1 MIIPA
6 IDLIDGRVVRLHQ
19 GDYGAER
26 SYGDDPL
33 ERLQA
38 YEAAGAKL
46 LHIVDLTGAKD
57 PAKRQIPLLRHLLS
71 NLSVPVQTGGG
82 VRSKE
87 DVRALL
93 DAGATRV
100 VVGSTAV
107 RCTEEVLRWM
117 KTFGAERIV
126 LALDVRIDAAGR
138 RNIAVSGW
146 QEDSGVVIED
156 LIRVFEP
163 AGLRHVLTTDIS
175 RDGTLSGSN
184 AALYADLSKAFP
196 AIGFQASGG
205 IGGLDDIRAVSTTG
219 ASGVIVGR
227 ALGKAALA
235 SVGGSSARISNLLV
249 NAFVALSSGASVI
262 VAQHFGARDTQR
274 VRRSICTAMLL
285 SVVCGILLT
294 VLGITSARQLLVWMQ
309 TTPETLDA
317 SASYLRIFFL
327 GMVPTMLYNMG
338 SGILRAMGDS
348 KRPLYYLFVCVVAN
362 IALDLLFVIV
372 FQWGIEGA
380 AAATALSQVVCAALV
395 VRALRRLPEE
405 QRLLYD
411 REELDRGILRR
422 MLHVGIPAALQSSM
436 YGIANIVLQVGINML
451 GTDSMAGW
459 TAFNKFDDYYWPISN
474 AIGIA
479 VMTYVGQ
486 NFGAGDRERVHESI
500 HKGLLI
506 HLTTSA
512 LFSVI
517 IFSGRYPMMHLFV
530 GDDPTVIA
538 IGAQVTA
545 LIAPCYVL
553 FTLVEVLSSTMRGVG
568 DAVVPAAITM
578 VFTCIVRL
586 IYLWGYAFSHN
597 SNLTIAVIYPISW
610 VLTSIA
616 FLLYYKSRKWMP
628 KGFHF

>member
-1 MIIPA
+1 MRRFDTVLF
-6 IDLIDGRVVRLHQ
+6 DL
-19 GDYGAER
+19 
-26 SYGDDPL
+26 
-33 ERLQA
+33 
-38 YEAAGAKL
+38 
-46 LHIVDLTGAKD
+46 
-57 PAKRQIPLLRHLLS
+57 
-71 NLSVPVQTGGG
+71 
-82 VRSKE
+82 
-87 DVRALL
+87 
-93 DAGATRV
+93 
-100 VVGSTAV
+100 
-107 RCTEEVLRWM
+107 
-117 KTFGAERIV
+117 
-126 LALDVRIDAAGR
+126 
-138 RNIAVSGW
+138 
-146 QEDSGVVIED
+146 
-156 LIRVFEP
+156 
-163 AGLRHVLTTDIS
+163 
-175 RDGTLSGSN
+175 DGTLLDTLEDICGAANHTLRELGYPERTLAEMRRFVGNGAEMQMRRSLGADADEETVAKALTLYKPYYAAHCQIKTKPYAGVLELM
-184 AALYADLSKAFP
+184 AALKAE
-196 AIGFQASGG
+196 GFR
-205 IGGLDDIRAVSTTG
+205 LAV
-219 ASGVIVGR
+219 V
-227 ALGKAALA
+227 
-235 SVGGSSARISNLLV
+235 SNKPDEAVRPL
-249 NAFVALSSGASVI
+249 

>member
-1 MIIPA
+1 MNPGKLDMLANGIHHDLAMIGHGIHLHLFRMLDELTYHHRMLLADVGGQFQETLQLLLIRADIHGGATQHVTRANQHGEAYLRHEA
-6 IDLIDGRVVRLHQ
+6 IDILHGR
-19 GDYGAER
+19 
-26 SYGDDPL
+26 
-33 ERLQA
+33 
-38 YEAAGAKL
+38 KL
-46 LHIVDLTGAKD
+46 
-57 PAKRQIPLLRHLLS
+57 
-71 NLSVPVQTGGG
+71 
-82 VRSKE
+82 
-87 DVRALL
+87 
-93 DAGATRV
+93 
-100 VVGSTAV
+100 
-107 RCTEEVLRWM
+107 
-117 KTFGAERIV
+117 F
-126 LALDVRIDAAGR
+126 
-138 RNIAVSGW
+138 
-146 QEDSGVVIED
+146 
-156 LIRVFEP
+156 P
-163 AGLRHVLTTDIS
+163 AGLIH
-175 RDGTLSGSN
+175 
-184 AALYADLSKAFP
+184 ADT
-196 AIGFQASGG
+196 IQHGG
-205 IGGLDDIRAVSTTG
+205 E
-219 ASGVIVGR
+219 
-227 ALGKAALA
+227 
-235 SVGGSSARISNLLV
+235 
-249 NAFVALSSGASVI
+249 
-262 VAQHFGARDTQR
+262 
-274 VRRSICTAMLL
+274 
-285 SVVCGILLT
+285 LLT

-553 FTLVEVLSSTMRGVG
+553 FTLVEVLSATMRGVG

>member
-1 MIIPA
+1 MENKVTARNPITEGCIWKGMLLFALP
-6 IDLIDGRVVRLHQ
+6 IMLGSL
-19 GDYGAER
+19 
-26 SYGDDPL
+26 
-33 ERLQA
+33 LQQLYNTA
-38 YEAAGAKL
+38 
-46 LHIVDLTGAKD
+46 
-57 PAKRQIPLLRHLLS
+57 
-71 NLSVPVQTGGG
+71 
-82 VRSKE
+82 
-87 DVRALL
+87 
-93 DAGATRV
+93 DA
-100 VVGSTAV
+100 
-107 RCTEEVLRWM
+107 
-117 KTFGAERIV
+117 
-126 LALDVRIDAAGR
+126 
-138 RNIAVSGW
+138 
-146 QEDSGVVIED
+146 
-156 LIRVFEP
+156 
-163 AGLRHVLTTDIS
+163 
-175 RDGTLSGSN
+175 
-184 AALYADLSKAFP
+184 
-196 AIGFQASGG
+196 
-205 IGGLDDIRAVSTTG
+205 
-219 ASGVIVGR
+219 VIVGR

-274 VRRSICTAMLL
+274 VRRSVCTAMLL
-285 SVVCGILLT
+285 SVVCGLILT
-294 VLGITSARQLLVWMQ
+294 IVGVTSARQLLMWMQ

-545 LIAPCYVL
+545 LIAP
-553 FTLVEVLSSTMRGVG
+553 
-568 DAVVPAAITM
+568 
-578 VFTCIVRL
+578 
-586 IYLWGYAFSHN
+586 
-597 SNLTIAVIYPISW
+597 
-610 VLTSIA
+610 
-616 FLLYYKSRKWMP
+616 
-628 KGFHF
+628 

>member
-1 MIIPA
+1 MENKVTARNPITEGCIWKGMLLFALP
-6 IDLIDGRVVRLHQ
+6 IMLGSL
-19 GDYGAER
+19 
-26 SYGDDPL
+26 
-33 ERLQA
+33 LQQLYNTA
-38 YEAAGAKL
+38 
-46 LHIVDLTGAKD
+46 
-57 PAKRQIPLLRHLLS
+57 
-71 NLSVPVQTGGG
+71 
-82 VRSKE
+82 
-87 DVRALL
+87 
-93 DAGATRV
+93 DA
-100 VVGSTAV
+100 
-107 RCTEEVLRWM
+107 
-117 KTFGAERIV
+117 
-126 LALDVRIDAAGR
+126 
-138 RNIAVSGW
+138 
-146 QEDSGVVIED
+146 
-156 LIRVFEP
+156 
-163 AGLRHVLTTDIS
+163 
-175 RDGTLSGSN
+175 
-184 AALYADLSKAFP
+184 
-196 AIGFQASGG
+196 
-205 IGGLDDIRAVSTTG
+205 
-219 ASGVIVGR
+219 VIVGR

-486 NFGAGDRERVHESI
+486 NFGAKNAERIKLGVRQIFLLVGGLSI
-500 HKGLLI
+500 FAGALTLIFSELLVSLYVKPNETEVIAYSLEFIRIQAWFFPFLGWIWLYNSTVKGMGKINISMVSSVVELCSKIGLSLLLPIWIGTTGIWFAAPIGYILGIIPLLI
-506 HLTTSA
+506 YYY
-512 LFSVI
+512 
-517 IFSGRYPMMHLFV
+517 SGRWKKLL
-530 GDDPTVIA
+530 
-538 IGAQVTA
+538 TA
-545 LIAPCYVL
+545 
-553 FTLVEVLSSTMRGVG
+553 
-568 DAVVPAAITM
+568 PAAEP
-578 VFTCIVRL
+578 
-586 IYLWGYAFSHN
+586 AK
-597 SNLTIAVIYPISW
+597 A
-610 VLTSIA
+610 
-616 FLLYYKSRKWMP
+616 
-628 KGFHF
+628 